1 MRGTRSREASPSTI
15 PGGVARFS
23 FVDRFELVRGANARM
38 AGAPR
43 RVCRRTS
50 NVAHRVVL
58 QARPRVLRRRAF
70 KRRRVDLGGRF
81 RARELRQSRARD
93 EDERSSAQPSQ
104 HASLH
109 SETFCFCAPHKVC
122 MQLSR
127 ACAEAFVLCG
137 VRKKRWPLGASRR
150 VASCGARPPFPLP
163 RKYSS
168 SQNKGESGLARRGR
182 ISGRRDVCDNRETF
196 VIIASVKAA
205 IGVKKVRV
213 SRVIFSF
220 PRFADTWQMRC
231 L

>member
-1 MRGTRSREASPSTI
+1 VRGTRSREASPSTI

-43 RVCRRTS
+43 RVCRRIS

-93 EDERSSAQPSQ
+93 EDERSSAQPS

-109 SETFCFCAPHKVC
+109 SETFCLCAPHKMC
-122 MQLSR
+122 IQLSR

-150 VASCGARPPFPLP
+150 VAS
-163 RKYSS
+163 
-168 SQNKGESGLARRGR
+168 RRVV
-182 ISGRRDVCDNRETF
+182 RRA
-196 VIIASVKAA
+196 ASVSPL
-205 IGVKKVRV
+205 R
-213 SRVIFSF
+213 IFFLSE
-220 PRFADTWQMRC
+220 
-231 L
+231 